1 MKKVFL
7 NEKFEGDAL
16 DIQKSEKELIFTFA
30 GDFPGMSKRNIVIP
44 NGKVLYEDDN
54 RIYATY

>member
-16 DIQKSEKELIFTFA
+16 RIQKSEKELIFTFA
-30 GDFPGMSKRNIVIP
+30 GDFPGMAEKNIVIP
-44 NGKVLYEDDN
+44 NGKVIYEDDD
-54 RIYATY
+54 RIYAAY

>member
-7 NEKFEGDAL
+7 NDKFEGDAL
-16 DIQKSEKELIFTFA
+16 DIQKSEKELIFVFA
-30 GDFPGMSKRNIVIP
+30 GDFPGMAERNIVIP

-54 RIYATY
+54 RIYAAY